1 MICYIIL
8 SLVSHLIIFS
18 LFLQIVKFTTLMF
31 VHSFDNAYGWK
42 RLSLSFQVNIDK
54 DLQTMIWIWMMM
66 FYTTSRMLLSIYVR
80 WWCHTMEGSTIKTSI
95 VFSSF
100 DQCFSK
106 SKSIVANL
114 SASISIKSFIFPL
127 IFFSSYAHNIN
138 HYVSLIVLFVIVL
151 YYVFNRPSI
160 HACRTLKCH
169 LLALEGDKDIFNF
182 ILKPL
187 IMQSPLP
194 IGKDINWED
203 SDDPPIVNLKAVD
216 LFCE

>member
-1 MICYIIL
+1 MYANMLLHFIY
-8 SLVSHLIIFS
+8 F
-18 LFLQIVKFTTLMF
+18 
-31 VHSFDNAYGWK
+31 SFD
-42 RLSLSFQVNIDK
+42 I
-54 DLQTMIWIWMMM
+54 
-66 FYTTSRMLLSIYVR
+66 
-80 WWCHTMEGSTIKTSI
+80 
-95 VFSSF
+95 
-100 DQCFSK
+100 
-106 SKSIVANL
+106 
-114 SASISIKSFIFPL
+114 
-127 IFFSSYAHNIN
+127 FSSYARNIN

-151 YYVFNRPSI
+151 YYVFDRPSI
-160 HACRTLKCH
+160 HACCTLKCH